1 MIGLAVFE
9 HHFIYAR
16 VKNAALNIIYIIAA
30 DMTHYKSFRC
40 NNWIHYRNVTGIQL
54 RGKALC
60 FGLRGEISCVSISY
74 DRIVFGELFR

>member
-1 MIGLAVFE
+1 MVGLAVFE

-16 VKNAALNIIYIIAA
+16 VKNAALN
-30 DMTHYKSFRC
+30 THYKSFRC

-54 RGKALC
+54 RGKTLC
-60 FGLRGEISCVSISY
+60 FGLRGEISCVPISY